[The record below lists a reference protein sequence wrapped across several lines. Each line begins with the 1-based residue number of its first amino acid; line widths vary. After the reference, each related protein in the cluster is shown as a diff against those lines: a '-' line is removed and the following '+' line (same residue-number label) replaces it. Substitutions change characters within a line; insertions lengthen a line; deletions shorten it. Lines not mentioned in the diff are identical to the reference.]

1 MSLKGASEDS
11 REYRTYVEA
20 SPVTYVTKDAPPF
33 LLIHGDE
40 DATVPYAQSE
50 IMEKAMGEAGAEVKL
65 VRVPGGGHGPRF
77 VNPDNP
83 PDYLG
88 EMVRWLDR
96 HLVS

>member
-1 MSLKGASEDS
+1 M
-11 REYRTYVEA
+11 
-20 SPVTYVTKDAPPF
+20 TYVTKDATPF

-65 VRVPGGGHGPRF
+65 VRIPGGGHGPRF
-77 VNPDNP
+77 GNPDNP

-96 HLVS
+96 HVVR